1 MITKHLRMTMRA
13 YNFGAGPAML
23 PESILLE
30 AQAELLNWK
39 GLGMSVM
46 EVGHRTPPFQALME
60 ELETNFREVMSI
72 PDHYHVL
79 FLGGAARTQFAMVPL
94 NCLSRDS
101 KAGYLI
107 SGVWSSMAY
116 DEASKLSHA
125 YCIASSASNQF
136 TRVPNSRSWK
146 IDDDTH
152 YVYYT
157 PNETINGVRF
167 EKTPDVGTIPLVADM
182 TSCILSEPFNVSD
195 FGLIFAGAQ
204 KNISTAGLTIVIIR
218 DNLLDITL
226 ANPIPT
232 MMDYRTH
239 VTHHS
244 MYATPPMFNC
254 YLALK
259 MLEWVKAQGG
269 VDSLYIKNQQKAARL
284 YDCID
289 ASSFYHCSIEKHSRS
304 IVNVCFSLEKKELE
318 DSFVASATQRGLL
331 ALKGHRAV
339 GGLRAS
345 LYNAMPMAGVEALVA
360 FMQEFAET
368 HQA

>member
-1 MITKHLRMTMRA
+1 MITKSRRMKIRA

-46 EVGHRTPPFQALME
+46 EVGHRTPPFEALME
-60 ELETNFREVMSI
+60 ELEASFRDVMSI
-72 PDHYHVL
+72 PNNYHVL

-94 NCLSRDS
+94 NCLGRDS

-107 SGVWSSMAY
+107 SGIWSSMAY
-116 DEASKLSHA
+116 DEASRLSHA
-125 YCIASSASNQF
+125 YCIASSEPNQF
-136 TRVPNSRSWK
+136 TSVPNARSWR
-146 IDDDTH
+146 IEDDTR

-167 EKTPDVGTIPLVADM
+167 NKIPDVGNIPLVADM
-182 TSCILSEPFNVSD
+182 TSCMLSEPFKVTD
-195 FGLIFAGAQ
+195 FGVMFAGAQ
-204 KNISTAGLTIVIIR
+204 KNISSAGLTIVIIR
-218 DNLLDITL
+218 DDLLND
-226 ANPIPT
+226 APAYPIPT

-269 VDSLYIKNQQKAARL
+269 VELLYKINQQKAAAL
-284 YDCID
+284 YDYID

-304 IVNVCFSLEKKELE
+304 IVNVCFTLEKKELE
-318 DSFVASATQRGLL
+318 DAFLTLATQCGLL
-331 ALKGHRAV
+331 ALKGHRTV

-345 LYNAMPMAGVEALVA
+345 LYNAMPMAGVNALLA
-360 FMQEFAET
+360 FMQGFAET
-368 HQA
+368 HQE